1 MPSIPLYLSPMNL
14 RDVSN
19 QDIRTVATCESEP
32 IHIPGAIQPHGVLIA
47 IDNEKII
54 RFCSQ
59 NCEVFFGKT
68 PAQILQQTLPSI
80 SPELSQQVTDALQQ
94 DTLPVKPFTFL
105 QNDQHWTVFV
115 TEKDELTTIELE
127 APATATETIDLFDQT
142 REFVQ
147 IIERTQSLSDLCQR
161 MAEQV
166 RRATG
171 YDRVMIY
178 RFDSDYNGEVFAE
191 SKRNDLEPFLHLH
204 YPHTDIPAQARELY
218 LRNHIR
224 MIADVSYQP
233 VPLLTTDNSSYSTLD
248 LSDSVLRSV
257 SPIHIQYLK
266 NMGVGA
272 TLTISLLSD
281 DKLWGLIACHH
292 YSPKHLSIFQ
302 RQSALMQG
310 HFLTSQLRVR
320 LVAEEYKIHT
330 TVEAHL
336 QQLLNAVPQAGD
348 FALKMNAFSS
358 LLPVANA
365 SGVAVLHNGKLYERG
380 IVPPSDKTK
389 NLFTWLAE
397 NVPGMQF
404 STSQLRSH
412 YPQGEKISRFAAGIL
427 YHKLGNAKKD
437 AIIWFREEIE
447 KTINWAGDPHEAVRK
462 VKENNLNPR
471 SSFAIF
477 KETVRFQSHDWR
489 FSEIN
494 AASRFSNALQNHFH
508 LEYLKAEEAKQRLLN
523 EQLMKAN
530 KELANINWI
539 TSHDLKEPLRKILV
553 FSSKMMHEGEKE
565 LSEKVTASITR
576 IQQSAVRMQT
586 LVNDIIAYTLV
597 DDKNTTF
604 VPTDLTAILAEVV
617 AEYTDE
623 IKEKHGSIQFN
634 NMPVVTAIPYQ
645 MRQLFVNLLGN
656 SLKFAKPNTA
666 PEISIRCEKLSGT
679 KLHFLPESLS
689 VYYRITVADNGIG
702 FDASYGEKLF
712 DIFYRLNDQ
721 KTYTGTGIGLAI
733 CKRIVENHGG
743 TITAHGEVDKGATIE
758 IYLPQPE

>member
-1 MPSIPLYLSPMNL
+1 MNL
-14 RDVSN
+14 RNVSN
-19 QDIRTVATCESEP
+19 QDVTTLATCASEP

-47 IDNEKII
+47 IDNESVV

-59 NCEVFFGKT
+59 NCEAFFGIV
-68 PAQILQQTLPSI
+68 PAQVLEQPLQSI
-80 SPELSQQVTDALQQ
+80 SSELNHRIVEALKEN
-94 DTLPVKPFTFL
+94 TLPVRTFTFL
-105 QNDQHWTVFV
+105 QNGQVWTVFV
-115 TEKDELTTIELE
+115 HEQDELITIELE
-127 APATATETIDLFDQT
+127 SPAPVTETVDLFEQT

-147 IIERTQSLSDLCQR
+147 IIERTQSLPDLCQR
-161 MAEQV
+161 MADQV
-166 RRATG
+166 RRITG
-171 YDRVMIY
+171 FDRVMIY
-178 RFDSDYNGEVFAE
+178 RFDADYNGEVFAE
-191 SKRNDLEPFLHLH
+191 SKNRSLEPFLHLH

-224 MIADVSYQP
+224 LIADVSYQP
-233 VPLLTTDNSSYSTLD
+233 VPLLTTENSGHSNLD

-281 DKLWGLIACHH
+281 ERLWGLIACHH
-292 YSPKHLSIFQ
+292 YSPKHLSVLQ
-302 RQSALMQG
+302 RQAALMQG
-310 HFLTSQLRVR
+310 HFLTSQLKVR
-320 LVAEEYKIHT
+320 LVAEEYAIHT
-330 TVEAHL
+330 MVEAHL
-336 QQLLNAVPQAGD
+336 QQLLNTVPQAGD

-365 SGVAVLHNGKLYERG
+365 SGVAILHNGKLYEKG
-380 IVPPSDKTK
+380 VVPPADKTK
-389 NLFTWLAE
+389 VLFTWLAE

-412 YPQGEKISRFAAGIL
+412 YPGGEKISRYAAGIL

-462 VKENNLNPR
+462 VVENNLNPR
-471 SSFAIF
+471 SSFSIF
-477 KETVRFQSHDWR
+477 KEIVRFQSREWR
-489 FSEIN
+489 FSEIS
-494 AASRFSNALQNHFH
+494 AASRFSGALQNHFH
-508 LEYLKAEEAKQRLLN
+508 LEYLKAEETKQRLLN

-604 VPTDLTAILAEVV
+604 VPTDLNKILKEV
-617 AEYTDE
+617 ADEYADE
-623 IKEKHGSIQFN
+623 LREKRGFIHITS
-634 NMPVVTAIPYQ
+634 MPVVTAIPYQ
-645 MRQLFVNLLGN
+645 MRQLFVNLVGN
-656 SLKFAKPNTA
+656 SLKFAKADTA
-666 PEISIRCEKLSGT
+666 PEINIQCEKLTGNNT
-679 KLHFLPESLS
+679 LILPDGSSANYRLS
-689 VYYRITVADNGIG
+689 VADNGIG
-702 FDASYGEKLF
+702 FDSTYAEKLF
-712 DIFYRLNDQ
+712 DIFYRLSDQ

-743 TITAHGEVDKGATIE
+743 TITAMGEEGKGATIE

>member
-1 MPSIPLYLSPMNL
+1 MPSIPQYLSPMNL

-19 QDIRTVATCESEP
+19 QDTTTVATCESEP

-47 IDNEKII
+47 IDSEKII

-59 NCEVFFGKT
+59 NCEAFFCKA
-68 PAQILQQTLPSI
+68 PAQVLQQTLPSI
-80 SPELSQQVTDALQQ
+80 SPELSQLVAEALHQEIF
-94 DTLPVKPFTFL
+94 PVKPFRFL
-105 QNDQHWTVFV
+105 QNDQPWTVFV
-115 TEKDELTTIELE
+115 TEQDELTTIELE

-161 MAEQV
+161 MAEHV
-166 RRATG
+166 RRVTG

-191 SKRNDLEPFLHLH
+191 SKRNDLEPYLHLH
-204 YPHTDIPAQARELY
+204 YPYTDIPAQARELY

-233 VPLLTTDNSSYSTLD
+233 VPLLTTDNSGYSTLD
-248 LSDSVLRSV
+248 LSDSFLRSV

-281 DKLWGLIACHH
+281 DRLWGLIACHH

-302 RQSALMQG
+302 RQAALMQG

-320 LVAEEYKIHT
+320 LVAEEYKVHT

-358 LLPVANA
+358 LLSVANA
-365 SGVAVLHNGKLYERG
+365 SGVAVLHNGKLYEKG

-389 NLFTWLAE
+389 ALFTWLAE
-397 NVPGMQF
+397 NVSGMQF

-412 YPQGEKISRFAAGIL
+412 YPQGEKINRYAAGIL

-462 VKENNLNPR
+462 VRENNLNPR

-477 KETVRFQSHDWR
+477 KETVRFQSSDWR

-494 AASRFSNALQNHFH
+494 AASRFANALQNHFH

-617 AEYTDE
+617 AEYADE
-623 IKEKHGSIQFN
+623 IKEKQGSIRFSD
-634 NMPVVTAIPYQ
+634 MPVVTAIPYQ
-645 MRQLFVNLLGN
+645 MRQLFVNLIGN
-656 SLKFAKPNTA
+656 SLKFAKADTA

-679 KLHFLPESLS
+679 NLHFLPESSS
-689 VYYRITVADNGIG
+689 VYYRISVTDNGIG

-743 TITAHGEVDKGATIE
+743 TITAYGEESKGATIE
-758 IYLPQPE
+758 IYLPQPD